1 MHIHKTIK
9 PYTCEVRSQEK
20 QKIYFHSFRSGK
32 ICSKAYTQSSNLC
45 RHKRIHS
52 REIKCPT
59 CLVTFPN
66 GQYYVRH
73 KKTCSTTNTHL
84 NEETKCK
91 AIGIAATQM
100 YNSLSNHPIKEDPT
114 SNNLPLEAWTLLH
127 KQILFHLYQQQQQ
140 QQQQQQPQILS
151 DTPLDLTIPKKSS
164 IEDESNSGSSMISDE
179 EDDEQQ
185 IEQHQQHR
193 LYGNGYYECEF
204 CSKQFPRAANL
215 TRHLRSHTGEQPY
228 TCLMC
233 TRSFSISSNLQVK
246 LE

>member
-1 MHIHKTIK
+1 LLNKK
-9 PYTCEVRSQEK
+9 
-20 QKIYFHSFRSGK
+20 K

-59 CLVTFPN
+59 CLITFPN

-73 KKTCSTTNTHL
+73 KKTCVVNNNP
-84 NEETKCK
+84 NEENKCK
-91 AIGIAATQM
+91 AIGVAATQM
-100 YNSLSNHPIKEDPT
+100 YHSLSNSSTKETLTSPTLPI
-114 SNNLPLEAWTLLH
+114 EAWALLH

-140 QQQQQQPQILS
+140 QQQHEEEEQPSGIIC

-164 IEDESNSGSSMISDE
+164 IEDESNSSSMISDE
-179 EDDEQQ
+179 DDDEDKQQ
-185 IEQHQQHR
+185 QQHR
-193 LYGNGYYECEF
+193 LHGNGYYECEF

-233 TRSFSISSNLQVK
+233 TRAFSISSNLQVSVLHWTFK
-246 LE
+246 RIL

>member
-9 PYTCEVRSQEK
+9 PYTCEVK
-20 QKIYFHSFRSGK
+20 LPIDKKKKKFFFLK

-59 CLVTFPN
+59 CSITFPN

-73 KKTCSTTNTHL
+73 KKTCSVNNNL
-84 NEETKCK
+84 NDEHKCK
-91 AIGIAATQM
+91 AIGVAATQM
-100 YNSLSNHPIKEDPT
+100 YHSLSNNSTKDVLTSPTLPI
-114 SNNLPLEAWTLLH
+114 EAWALLQ
-127 KQILFHLYQQQQQ
+127 KQILFHLYQQQEQ
-140 QQQQQQPQILS
+140 LMC
-151 DTPLDLTIPKKSS
+151 DAPLDLTVPKKTSV
-164 IEDESNSGSSMISDE
+164 EDESNSSSMISDE
-179 EDDEQQ
+179 DDDEDK
-185 IEQHQQHR
+185 QHR
-193 LYGNGYYECEF
+193 LHGSGYYECEF

-233 TRSFSISSNLQVK
+233 TRAFSISSNLQVR
-246 LE
+246 EEIV